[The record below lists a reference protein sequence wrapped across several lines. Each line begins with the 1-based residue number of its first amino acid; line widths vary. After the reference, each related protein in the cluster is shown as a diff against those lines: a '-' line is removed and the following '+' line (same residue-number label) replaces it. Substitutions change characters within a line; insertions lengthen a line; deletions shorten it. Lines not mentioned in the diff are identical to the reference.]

1 LLRGLCFYSEGLL
14 VKALVL
20 NIELAW
26 RYLIILDFW
35 LRELVGALMVEFL
48 YEVEVDRLPAQQLLA
63 VGLGGDLQVLGRV
76 VSFGFYLDELR
87 VGGCDALAI

>member
-1 LLRGLCFYSEGLL
+1 LLRGLRFYSEGLL
-14 VKALVL
+14 VEALVL

-26 RYLIILDFW
+26 RYLIVLDFW

-76 VSFGFYLDELR
+76 VRFGLYLDELR

>member
-1 LLRGLCFYSEGLL
+1 
-14 VKALVL
+14 
-20 NIELAW
+20 
-26 RYLIILDFW
+26 
-35 LRELVGALMVEFL
+35 MVEFL